1 MQIRVLHKG
10 MIFLFIAALLVGV
23 FFFRTY
29 QLASKA
35 SAIAAKDLQLAHLV
49 DILDETTIEFANGLA
64 DFSQNVFSRSPD
76 NPHPKAHRK
85 KIQSLLKAARGL
97 IGESNVDPSII
108 AEVEALSLEQYNLLI
123 STRPGADN
131 ARATSIQT
139 FLDYMPRAKKLG
151 SKILELRN
159 RLLTERKTLENLREE
174 AHETTEQMKAQTVF
188 GLACAALFLIIL
200 AVSFLQDIT
209 KRLNLL
215 MENAKLLPGGK
226 SLPNTISGS
235 DEIAY
240 LDQVLHLASQQLQRA
255 AEHRKSMVQMLAHDI
270 RGPIASSKL
279 SLATLS
285 LAEDPKHAV
294 SSIKSAENDLNR
306 AVVLLEDLL
315 TIDRLEAGKL
325 DLEIAP
331 IELDILIAEVT
342 DALATL
348 ASAKGIGI
356 TVANQEPIVIEGDRA
371 RLAQVLQNI
380 IINAINHSG
389 KATTITI
396 SYSQQPDHTK
406 VSIKDCGK
414 GISTENQAQIFDPF
428 VQAEHKVK
436 DGFGLGLAIC
446 KKLVEAHEGE
456 LGFDSKEGEGTTFW
470 IRLPREADV

>member
-1 MQIRVLHKG
+1 

-76 NPHPKAHRK
+76 NPHPKAHRE
-85 KIQSLLKAARGL
+85 KIQSLLKEARSL

-108 AEVEALSLEQYNLLI
+108 SEVETLSLEQYNLLI
-123 STRPGADN
+123 STKPGADN
-131 ARATSIQT
+131 SRATSIQT

-159 RLLTERKTLENLREE
+159 RLLAERKTLENLREE
-174 AHETTEQMKAQTVF
+174 AHETTEQMKAQTVI

-215 MENAKLLPGGK
+215 MENAKLLPGGR
-226 SLPNTISGS
+226 SLPNTVSGS

-285 LAEDPKHAV
+285 RTEDPKQAV

-331 IELDILIAEVT
+331 IELHTLIAQVT
-342 DALATL
+342 EALATL
-348 ASAKGIGI
+348 ASAKGIEI
-356 TVANQEPIVIEGDRA
+356 AVASEEPIVIEGDRA
-371 RLAQVLQNI
+371 RLMQVLQNL
-380 IINAINHSG
+380 IINAINHSD
-389 KATTITI
+389 KSTTITI

-406 VSIKDCGK
+406 ICIKDCGK
-414 GISTENQAQIFDPF
+414 GISRENQAQIFDPF
-428 VQAEHKVK
+428 VQAEQQGKN
-436 DGFGLGLAIC
+436 GFGLGLAIC
-446 KKLVEAHEGE
+446 KRLVEAHEGE

-470 IRLPREADV
+470 VKLPREADV

>member
-1 MQIRVLHKG
+1 

-76 NPHPKAHRK
+76 NPHPKAHRE
-85 KIQSLLKAARGL
+85 KIQSLLKEARSL

-108 AEVEALSLEQYNLLI
+108 SEVETLSLEQYNLLI
-123 STRPGADN
+123 STKPGADN
-131 ARATSIQT
+131 SRATSIQT

-159 RLLTERKTLENLREE
+159 RLLAERKTLENLREE
-174 AHETTEQMKAQTVF
+174 AHETTEQMKAQTVI

-215 MENAKLLPGGK
+215 MENAKLLPGGR
-226 SLPNTISGS
+226 SLPNTVSGS

-285 LAEDPKHAV
+285 RTEDPKQAV

-331 IELDILIAEVT
+331 IELHTLIAQVT
-342 DALATL
+342 EALATL
-348 ASAKGIGI
+348 ASVKGIEI
-356 TVANQEPIVIEGDRA
+356 AVASEEPIVIEGDRA
-371 RLAQVLQNI
+371 RLMQVLQNL
-380 IINAINHSG
+380 IINAINHSD
-389 KATTITI
+389 KSTTITI

-406 VSIKDCGK
+406 ICIKDCGK
-414 GISTENQAQIFDPF
+414 GISRENQAQIFDPF
-428 VQAEHKVK
+428 VQAEQQGKN
-436 DGFGLGLAIC
+436 GFGLGLAIC
-446 KKLVEAHEGE
+446 KRLVEAHEGE

-470 IRLPREADV
+470 VKLPREADV

>member
-1 MQIRVLHKG
+1 LQIRVLHKG

-23 FFFRTY
+23 FFIRTY

-35 SAIAAKDLQLAHLV
+35 SAIAARDLQLAHLV

-76 NPHPKAHRK
+76 NPHPKAHRE
-85 KIQSLLKAARGL
+85 KIQSLLRDARGL
-97 IGESNVDPSII
+97 IGESKVDPSII
-108 AEVEALSLEQYNLLI
+108 SEVEALSLEQYNLLI
-123 STRPGADN
+123 STKPGADN
-131 ARATSIQT
+131 SKATSIQT

-159 RLLTERKTLENLREE
+159 RLLAERKTLEALREQ
-174 AHETTEQMKAQTVF
+174 AHETTEQMKAQTVT
-188 GLACAALFLIIL
+188 GLACAVLFLLIL

-215 MENAKLLPGGK
+215 MANAKLLPGGK
-226 SLPNTISGS
+226 TLPNTVSGS

-240 LDQVLHLASQQLQRA
+240 LDQVLRLASQQLQRA
-255 AEHRKSMVQMLAHDI
+255 AEHRKSMIQMLAHDI

-285 LAEDPKHAV
+285 RSDDPKQAV

-306 AVVLLEDLL
+306 VVILLEDLL

-325 DLEIAP
+325 DLDITP
-331 IELDILIAEVT
+331 IELDALITEVT
-342 DALATL
+342 DAVATL
-348 ASAKGIGI
+348 ASAKGIEI
-356 TVANQEPIVIEGDRA
+356 TVTNREPVVIEGDKA
-371 RLAQVLQNI
+371 RLMQVLQNL
-380 IINAINHSG
+380 IINAINHSDR
-389 KATTITI
+389 AASITI
-396 SYSQQPDHTK
+396 GYNQETDHTK

-414 GISTENQAQIFDPF
+414 GISKQNQAQIFDPF
-428 VQAEHKVK
+428 IQAGHKGK

-456 LGFDSKEGEGTTFW
+456 IGFDSVEGEGTTFW
-470 IRLPREADV
+470 IKLPREPDL

>member
-76 NPHPKAHRK
+76 NPHPKAHRE
-85 KIQSLLKAARGL
+85 KIQSLLKEARSL

-108 AEVEALSLEQYNLLI
+108 SEVETLSLEQYNLLI
-123 STRPGADN
+123 STKPGADN
-131 ARATSIQT
+131 SRATSIQT

-159 RLLTERKTLENLREE
+159 RLLAERKTLENLREE
-174 AHETTEQMKAQTVF
+174 AHETTEQMKAQTVI

-215 MENAKLLPGGK
+215 MENAKLLPGGR
-226 SLPNTISGS
+226 SLPNTVSGS

-285 LAEDPKHAV
+285 RTEDPKQAV

-331 IELDILIAEVT
+331 IELHTLIAQVT
-342 DALATL
+342 EALATL
-348 ASAKGIGI
+348 ASAKGIEI
-356 TVANQEPIVIEGDRA
+356 AVASEEPIVIEGDRA
-371 RLAQVLQNI
+371 RLMQVLQNL
-380 IINAINHSG
+380 IINAINHSD
-389 KATTITI
+389 KSTTITI

-406 VSIKDCGK
+406 ICIKDCGK
-414 GISTENQAQIFDPF
+414 GISRENQAQIFDPF
-428 VQAEHKVK
+428 VQAEQQGKN
-436 DGFGLGLAIC
+436 GFGLGLAIC
-446 KKLVEAHEGE
+446 KRLVEAHEGE

-470 IRLPREADV
+470 VKLPREADV

>member
-1 MQIRVLHKG
+1 

-76 NPHPKAHRK
+76 NPHPKAHRE
-85 KIQSLLKAARGL
+85 KIQSLLKEARSL

-108 AEVEALSLEQYNLLI
+108 SEVETLSLEQYNLLI
-123 STRPGADN
+123 STKPGADN
-131 ARATSIQT
+131 SRATSIQT

-159 RLLTERKTLENLREE
+159 RLLAERKTLENLREE
-174 AHETTEQMKAQTVF
+174 AHETTEQMKAQTVI

-226 SLPNTISGS
+226 SLPNTVSGS

-285 LAEDPKHAV
+285 RTEDPKQAV

-331 IELDILIAEVT
+331 IELHTLIAQVT
-342 DALATL
+342 EALATL
-348 ASAKGIGI
+348 ASAKGIEI
-356 TVANQEPIVIEGDRA
+356 AVASEEPIVIEGDRA
-371 RLAQVLQNI
+371 RLMQVLQNL
-380 IINAINHSG
+380 IINAINHSD
-389 KATTITI
+389 KSTTITI

-406 VSIKDCGK
+406 ICIKDCGK
-414 GISTENQAQIFDPF
+414 GISRENQAQIFDPF
-428 VQAEHKVK
+428 VQAEQQGKN
-436 DGFGLGLAIC
+436 GFGLGLAIC
-446 KKLVEAHEGE
+446 KRLVEAHEGE

-470 IRLPREADV
+470 VKLPREADV

>member
-1 MQIRVLHKG
+1 MV
-10 MIFLFIAALLVGV
+10 FLFIAALLVGV
-23 FFFRTY
+23 FFLRTY

-76 NPHPKAHRK
+76 NPHPKAHRE
-85 KIQSLLKAARGL
+85 KIQSLLKEARGL

-108 AEVEALSLEQYNLLI
+108 AEVEALSSEQYNLLI
-123 STRPGADN
+123 STKPGADN
-131 ARATSIQT
+131 SRATSIQT

-159 RLLTERKTLENLREE
+159 RLLAERKTLENLREE

-226 SLPNTISGS
+226 SLPNTVSGS

-285 LAEDPKHAV
+285 RAEDPKQAL

-331 IELDILIAEVT
+331 IELDTLIAEVK

-348 ASAKGIGI
+348 ASAKGIDI
-356 TVANQEPIVIEGDRA
+356 TVANHEPIVIEGDRA
-371 RLAQVLQNI
+371 RLTQVLQNL
-380 IINAINHSG
+380 IINAINHSD
-389 KATTITI
+389 KATTITV
-396 SYSQQPDHTK
+396 SYSQQADHTK
-406 VSIKDCGK
+406 VSIKNCGE
-414 GISTENQAQIFDPF
+414 GISRESQAQIFDPF
-428 VQAEHKVK
+428 VQAEHQGKV
-436 DGFGLGLAIC
+436 GFGLGLAIC

-456 LGFDSKEGEGTTFW
+456 IGFDSEEGDGTTFW
-470 IRLPREADV
+470 VRLPREADV

>member
-1 MQIRVLHKG
+1 
-10 MIFLFIAALLVGV
+10 
-23 FFFRTY
+23 
-29 QLASKA
+29 
-35 SAIAAKDLQLAHLV
+35 
-49 DILDETTIEFANGLA
+49 
-64 DFSQNVFSRSPD
+64 
-76 NPHPKAHRK
+76 
-85 KIQSLLKAARGL
+85 
-97 IGESNVDPSII
+97 
-108 AEVEALSLEQYNLLI
+108 
-123 STRPGADN
+123 
-131 ARATSIQT
+131 
-139 FLDYMPRAKKLG
+139 
-151 SKILELRN
+151 
-159 RLLTERKTLENLREE
+159 
-174 AHETTEQMKAQTVF
+174 
-188 GLACAALFLIIL
+188 
-200 AVSFLQDIT
+200 
-209 KRLNLL
+209 

-226 SLPNTISGS
+226 SLPNTVSGS

-285 LAEDPKHAV
+285 RAEDPKQAV

-331 IELDILIAEVT
+331 IELDTLIAEVT

-348 ASAKGIGI
+348 ASAKGIDI
-356 TVANQEPIVIEGDRA
+356 TVANQEPIIIEGDRA
-371 RLAQVLQNI
+371 RLTQVLQNL
-380 IINAINHSG
+380 IINAINHSD
-389 KATTITI
+389 KATTITV

-414 GISTENQAQIFDPF
+414 GISREIQAQIFDPF
-428 VQAEHKVK
+428 VQAEHQGK

-470 IRLPREADV
+470 VRLPREADV